1 MELKVHILQ
10 LNRLIGS
17 FFDLVR
23 FLLSN
28 KFLSLSIGGT
38 IGTIGR
44 YIVGVYSAKL
54 FGVDFPYGT
63 LIVNTIG
70 SFILSFFMILSTE
83 KLSIDPAW
91 RFLIA
96 IGFCGAFTT
105 MSTFTYETFAL
116 FMEGMYLRVLLNILL
131 NMSLPVTATFFGILC
146 AKIIGEML

>member
-1 MELKVHILQ
+1 MELKVHIFQ
-10 LNRLIGS
+10 LNKLIGS
-17 FFDLVR
+17 FFDLVK
-23 FLLSN
+23 FFIGN
-28 KFLSLSIGGT
+28 KFLALSFGGT
-38 IGTIGR
+38 LGTVAR
-44 YIVGVYSAKL
+44 YLVGVHSAKL

-63 LIVNTIG
+63 LIVNTVG
-70 SFILSFFMILSTE
+70 SFILSFFMVLSTE
-83 KLSIDPAW
+83 KLSIDPSW

-131 NMSLPVTATFFGILC
+131 NVSLPLTATFFGILC